1 VRGDTLSCVIIVKL
15 PFASPNDPIL
25 QARITALRQRGG
37 NAFMEYQLPQAVIA
51 LNQGV
56 GRLIRDIH
64 DRGVLMLCDPRLLR
78 KSYGQ
83 VFLKSLPPMTRTRSL
98 DQVKRFFDEAA
109 PVVSAEAAIN

>member
-1 VRGDTLSCVIIVKL
+1 
-15 PFASPNDPIL
+15 
-25 QARITALRQRGG
+25 
-37 NAFMEYQLPQAVIA
+37 
-51 LNQGV
+51 
-56 GRLIRDIH
+56 
-64 DRGVLMLCDPRLLR
+64 LR

>member
-1 VRGDTLSCVIIVKL
+1 
-15 PFASPNDPIL
+15 
-25 QARITALRQRGG
+25 
-37 NAFMEYQLPQAVIA
+37 MEYQLPQAVIA

-64 DRGVLMLCDPRLLR
+64 DRGVLVLCDPRLLR

-98 DQVKRFFDEAA
+98 AQVQQFFDRADSLA
-109 PVVSAEAAIN
+109 AEAAIN